1 VVIGACEVR
10 LRIEGARSL
19 KEKRKVLKSMRDR
32 IAKMNLSVSEVDD
45 NEKWQAATM
54 GIVMVS
60 NDVPFVNSVLDRV
73 VADMEESGEIEVIAV
88 RREILHL

>member
-1 VVIGACEVR
+1 MVIGACEVR